1 MDLLMSKRRSGK
13 PNSSAAAAAG
23 DVSPLTSIAEREE
36 FRRLILKRDDLLQLI
51 EQKTLERA
59 ALQEQQRRLSFPSLI
74 DSLTQRFLS
83 PGNGEDAQSFTER
96 INIKSEE
103 IKALGKAVELLKQEL
118 DKVRNRLSVDV
129 CQEMFLSWRANAR
142 RVLAGMLDIQRSN
155 DEIVALHEAIDRAGY
170 ASSTIRP
177 VGMRWPMWGSP
188 QDVASTWRQN
198 LDEFLALSFIDRAEH
213 EAITSG
219 DLLSFRP

>member
-1 MDLLMSKRRSGK
+1 MDLLSQRRSGK
-13 PNSSAAAAAG
+13 PMSSAVVAAV
-23 DVSPLTSIAEREE
+23 DVSTLVPIAEREE
-36 FRRLILKRDDLLQLI
+36 FRRLILKRDDLQRLI
-51 EQKTLERA
+51 EQKTLERSS
-59 ALQEQQRRLSFPSLI
+59 LEEQKRRLSSPSMI

-83 PGNGEDAQSFTER
+83 PGNGEDAQSFIEQ

-118 DKVRNRLSVDV
+118 DKVRNRLSVEV
-129 CQEMFLSWRANAR
+129 CKEMFPAWRANAR

-155 DEIVALHEAIDRAGY
+155 EEIVALHEAIDRAGY
-170 ASSTIRP
+170 AASTIRP
-177 VGMRWPMWGSP
+177 VGMPWPAWGVP
-188 QDVASTWRQN
+188 WYAGSTWRHH
-198 LDEFLALSFIDRAEH
+198 LDEFLALSFIDLAEH